1 LNILFIKFKEVLSSV
16 LPIVAFVVI
25 LHFTL
30 IPLPT
35 YLFIRF
41 LIGALFILVGLS
53 IFLLGVELGITPLG
67 NHVGSSLSKSNKVII
82 LAAVTL
88 VVGFFISIAEP
99 DLQILAAQVS
109 EVSGGALNKMSI
121 VGAVSIGIGA
131 MLTYGLIRIVF
142 NIKIHLSFLILYGII
157 MILSFFVRPEFLAI
171 AFDASGATTGALTVP
186 FILNLA
192 IGVSVL
198 KKNSRVSEQ
207 DSFGLVGIT
216 STGAI
221 LGILLMGLFSN
232 TGALQGSVSESAA
245 EVTSIMQPF
254 LHHFPTISFESL
266 LAIGP
271 IAVIFILFQ
280 IFSFRFNA
288 RTTGKI
294 LKGILY
300 TVIGL
305 ILFLVG
311 VNAGF
316 MEVGAELGS
325 RIAERNQ
332 WVVVA
337 VGFAL
342 GFVTIFAEPAVHVL
356 THQIETVTSGSIKRG
371 IIFAALSIG
380 VGAAVAISMLRI
392 LVPGIELWHYLLP
405 GFGLAVILAF
415 FVPELFVGIAFDS
428 GGVASGPMTA
438 TFVLAFSQ
446 GVSSSIPGSNIM
458 EDAFGMISIVAMM
471 PIITIELLGLIS
483 KIKSKGRD
491 AHRFPKHKGAA

>member
-1 LNILFIKFKEVLSSV
+1 LNILVIKFKEVLSSV
-16 LPIVAFVVI
+16 LPIAAFVII

-41 LIGALFILVGLS
+41 LIGAVFIIVGLS

-67 NHVGSSLSKSNKVII
+67 NYVGSSLSKSNKVAI

-99 DLQILAAQVS
+99 DLQILADQVS
-109 EVSGGALNKMSI
+109 LVTGGVLSKMSI
-121 VGAVSIGIGA
+121 VGAVSIGIGS

-142 NIKIHLSFLILYGII
+142 NIKIKISFLILYGII
-157 MILSFFVRPEFLAI
+157 LILSFFVKPEFLAI

-198 KKNSRVSEQ
+198 KRDSRVSEQ

-221 LGILLMGLFSN
+221 LGILMMGLFSS
-232 TGALQGSVSESAA
+232 TGAFQGSAGESEA

-254 LHHFPTISFESL
+254 LHHFPVISFESL
-266 LAIGP
+266 LALGP
-271 IAVIFILFQ
+271 IAVIFIIFQ
-280 IFSFRFNA
+280 IFSFKFNA
-288 RTTGKI
+288 RTTRKI
-294 LKGILY
+294 FIGILY
-300 TVIGL
+300 TLIGL

-316 MEVGAELGS
+316 MEVGLELGS
-325 RIAERNQ
+325 RIAEQNRLI
-332 WVVVA
+332 VVA
-337 VGFAL
+337 IGFAL

-380 VGAAVAISMLRI
+380 VGTAVALSMIRI
-392 LVPGIELWHYLLP
+392 LVPGIELWHYILP
-405 GFGLAVILAF
+405 GFGLAVILSF

-446 GVSSSIPGSNIM
+446 GVSSSIPGSNM
-458 EDAFGMISIVAMM
+458 LQDAFGMIAIVAMM
-471 PIITIELLGLIS
+471 PIITIEILGLIS
-483 KIKSKGRD
+483 KRKN
-491 AHRFPKHKGAA
+491 P

>member
-1 LNILFIKFKEVLSSV
+1 M
-16 LPIVAFVVI
+16 LPIVLFVVI
-25 LHFTL
+25 LHFTI

-35 YLFIRF
+35 YLFLRF
-41 LIGALFILVGLS
+41 LIGAAFIIVGLS

-67 NHVGSSLSKSNKVII
+67 NHVGSSLSKSNNVVILVVI
-82 LAAVTL
+82 TL
-88 VVGFFISIAEP
+88 VVGFFISVAEP
-99 DLQILAAQVS
+99 DLQILADQVS
-109 EVSGGALNKMSI
+109 AVTGGALSKMSI
-121 VGAVSIGIGA
+121 VGAVSVGIGA
-131 MLTYGLIRIVF
+131 MLVYGLIRIVY
-142 NIKIHLSFLILYGII
+142 NIKINVSFLVLYGLILI
-157 MILSFFVRPEFLAI
+157 MAFFSRSEFLAI

-221 LGILLMGLFSN
+221 LGILMMGLFAK
-232 TGALQGSVSESAA
+232 TGTLQGSAGSAA
-245 EVTSIMQPF
+245 AETTSIMQPF
-254 LHHFPTISFESL
+254 LHRFPVTAFESVIAL
-266 LAIGP
+266 GP
-271 IAVIFILFQ
+271 IALIFILFQ

-288 RTTGKI
+288 RTTGNI

-300 TVIGL
+300 TLIGL

-311 VNAGF
+311 VHAGF
-316 MEVGAELGS
+316 MEVGSDLGV
-325 RIAERNQ
+325 RIAQQNTF
-332 WVVVA
+332 VVAA
-337 VGFAL
+337 VGFVL

-371 IIFAALSIG
+371 IIFAAFSIG
-380 VGAAVAISMLRI
+380 VGTAVALSMVRI

-405 GFGLAVILAF
+405 GFGIAVILAF

-438 TFVLAFSQ
+438 TFILAFSQ
-446 GVSSSIPGSNIM
+446 GVSSTVSGSNM
-458 EDAFGMISIVAMM
+458 LENAFGMISVVAMM
-471 PIITIELLGLIS
+471 PVITIELLGLIS
-483 KIKSKGRD
+483 KIRN
-491 AHRFPKHKGAA
+491 RKHKEPV

>member
-1 LNILFIKFKEVLSSV
+1 MNILFLKFKEVLSSV
-16 LPIVAFVVI
+16 LPIAAFVII

-35 YLFIRF
+35 YLFLRF
-41 LIGALFILVGLS
+41 LIGTVFIIVGLS

-67 NHVGSSLSKSNKVII
+67 NHVGSSLSKSNKLII

-99 DLQILAAQVS
+99 DLQILADQVS
-109 EVSGGALNKMSI
+109 LVTGGALSKMSI
-121 VGAVSIGIGA
+121 VTAVSIGIGS

-142 NIKIHLSFLILYGII
+142 NIKIHVSFLILYGAI
-157 MILSFFVRPEFLAI
+157 MIMSFFVKPEFLAI

-221 LGILLMGLFSN
+221 LGILMMGLFTK
-232 TGALQGSVSESAA
+232 TGELQGNASEAAA
-245 EVTSIMQPF
+245 EVTSVMQPF
-254 LHHFPTISFESL
+254 VHHLPTISFESL
-266 LAIGP
+266 IALGP
-271 IAVIFILFQ
+271 IAIIFILFQ
-280 IFSFRFNA
+280 IFSFKFNL
-288 RTTGKI
+288 RTTRKI
-294 LKGILY
+294 FIGILY
-300 TVIGL
+300 TLIGL
-305 ILFLVG
+305 ILFLTG

-316 MEVGAELGS
+316 MEVGTELGS
-325 RIAERNQ
+325 RIAQENQ
-332 WVVVA
+332 WIVVA

-342 GFVTIFAEPAVHVL
+342 GLVTIFAEPAVHVL

-380 VGAAVAISMLRI
+380 VGTAVALAMIRI

-405 GFGLAVILAF
+405 G
-415 FVPELFVGIAFDS
+415 
-428 GGVASGPMTA
+428 
-438 TFVLAFSQ
+438 
-446 GVSSSIPGSNIM
+446 
-458 EDAFGMISIVAMM
+458 
-471 PIITIELLGLIS
+471 
-483 KIKSKGRD
+483 
-491 AHRFPKHKGAA
+491 

>member
-1 LNILFIKFKEVLSSV
+1 
-16 LPIVAFVVI
+16 
-25 LHFTL
+25 
-30 IPLPT
+30 
-35 YLFIRF
+35 
-41 LIGALFILVGLS
+41 
-53 IFLLGVELGITPLG
+53 
-67 NHVGSSLSKSNKVII
+67 
-82 LAAVTL
+82 
-88 VVGFFISIAEP
+88 
-99 DLQILAAQVS
+99 
-109 EVSGGALNKMSI
+109 
-121 VGAVSIGIGA
+121 
-131 MLTYGLIRIVF
+131 
-142 NIKIHLSFLILYGII
+142 
-157 MILSFFVRPEFLAI
+157 
-171 AFDASGATTGALTVP
+171 
-186 FILNLA
+186 
-192 IGVSVL
+192 
-198 KKNSRVSEQ
+198 
-207 DSFGLVGIT
+207 
-216 STGAI
+216 
-221 LGILLMGLFSN
+221 MGLFSN
-232 TGALQGSVSESAA
+232 TGALQGSASAEAA

-254 LHHFPTISFESL
+254 LHHFPVISFESL

-280 IFSFRFNA
+280 VFSFHFNA

-294 LKGILY
+294 FKGILY
-300 TVIGL
+300 TLIGL
-305 ILFLVG
+305 ILFLIG
-311 VNAGF
+311 VNLGF
-316 MEVGAELGS
+316 MEVGTELGS

-332 WVVVA
+332 WIVVA

-356 THQIETVTSGSIKRG
+356 TPQIETVTSGSIKRG

-458 EDAFGMISIVAMM
+458 EDAFGMISVVAMM

-483 KIKSKGRD
+483 KIKNKNSKEK
-491 AHRFPKHKGAA
+491 A

>member
-1 LNILFIKFKEVLSSV
+1 LKEVLSSV

-35 YLFIRF
+35 FLFIRF
-41 LIGALFILVGLS
+41 LIGAAFIIVGLS

-67 NHVGSSLSKSNKVII
+67 NYVGSSLSKSNSVKILVII
-82 LAAVTL
+82 TL

-99 DLQILAAQVS
+99 DLQILADQVS
-109 EVSGGALNKMSI
+109 VVTGNMLSKMSI
-121 VGAVSIGIGA
+121 VSAVSIGIGA
-131 MLTYGLIRIVF
+131 MLTFGLIRIVY
-142 NIKIHLSFLILYGII
+142 NIKINLSFLIAYGII
-157 MILSFFVRPEFLAI
+157 MILSFFVGPEFLAI

-198 KKNSRVSEQ
+198 KRDSRVSEQ

-221 LGILLMGLFSN
+221 LGILMMGLFSN
-232 TGALQGSVSESAA
+232 TGSFQGSAGETAA
-245 EVTSIMQPF
+245 ELTTIWGPF
-254 LHHFPTISFESL
+254 LHHFPVISFESL
-266 LAIGP
+266 IALGP

-280 IFSFRFNA
+280 IFSFKFNF
-288 RTTGKI
+288 RTMRKI
-294 LKGILY
+294 LIGITY
-300 TVIGL
+300 TLIGL

-316 MEVGAELGS
+316 MEVGTELGS
-325 RIAERNQ
+325 RIAEQNK
-332 WVVVA
+332 WIVVI

-342 GFVTIFAEPAVHVL
+342 GLVTIFAEPAVHVL

-380 VGAAVAISMLRI
+380 VGTAVALSMIRI
-392 LVPGIELWHYLLP
+392 LVPGIELWHYILP
-405 GFGLAVILAF
+405 GFGIAVILSF

-446 GVSSSIPGSNIM
+446 GVSSSIPGSNM
-458 EDAFGMISIVAMM
+458 LQDAFGMIAIVAMM
-471 PIITIELLGLIS
+471 PIITIEILGLIS
-483 KIKSKGRD
+483 KIKNKGK
-491 AHRFPKHKGAA
+491 A

>member
-1 LNILFIKFKEVLSSV
+1 LNILVIKFKEVLSSV
-16 LPIVAFVVI
+16 LPIAAFVVI

-30 IPLPT
+30 VPLPT

-41 LIGALFILVGLS
+41 LIGAVFIIVGLS

-67 NHVGSSLSKSNKVII
+67 NHVGSSLSKSNKVKILVII
-82 LAAVTL
+82 TL
-88 VVGFFISIAEP
+88 VVGFFISMAEP
-99 DLQILAAQVS
+99 DLQILADQVS
-109 EVSGGALNKMSI
+109 LVTGGILSKISI

-131 MLTYGLIRIVF
+131 MLTYGLIRIVY
-142 NIKIHLSFLILYGII
+142 NLKINFSFLILYGII
-157 MILSFFVRPEFLAI
+157 MILSFFVGPEFLAI

-232 TGALQGSVSESAA
+232 TGTFQGNAGEAAA

-254 LHHFPTISFESL
+254 LHHFPIISFESL
-266 LAIGP
+266 LALGP
-271 IAVIFILFQ
+271 ITVIFILFQ
-280 IFSFRFNA
+280 IFSFKFNA
-288 RTTGKI
+288 RITGKI
-294 LKGILY
+294 FKGILY
-300 TVIGL
+300 TLIGL

-316 MEVGAELGS
+316 MEVGSELGS
-325 RIAERNQ
+325 RIAAQNK
-332 WVVVA
+332 WLVVA
-337 VGFAL
+337 IGFVL

-380 VGAAVAISMLRI
+380 VGAAVALSMIRI
-392 LVPGIELWHYLLP
+392 LVPGIELWHYILP
-405 GFGLAVILAF
+405 GFGLAVILSF

-446 GVSSSIPGSNIM
+446 GVSSSIPGSNM
-458 EDAFGMISIVAMM
+458 LQDAFGMISIVAMM

-483 KIKSKGRD
+483 KIKNRRK
-491 AHRFPKHKGAA
+491 A